1 MAVDDGAFSG
11 FLLQSPSTDR
21 RKTEGPFTMWQR
33 FLRIIRSLFG
43 AAVEAAEDPELIL
56 KQNMR
61 DLEDQIPKMNES
73 IAMIRANQTL
83 LEKEIAKLTTSEKE
97 LSAKI
102 QAALKAGRRD
112 IALTYANQFEQV
124 KKDKA
129 ASESQL
135 EAAKAAYEKALQV
148 KRAFMQEKER
158 KSQAAMRAIQSSKRA
173 VWQAKVA
180 DAMESFQVGGIDAT
194 HDEMVRKL
202 DEKAALSEAK
212 LEMALDKVDAQG
224 WKIEEE
230 AREIQSSE
238 TLRQF
243 ELQMGL
249 IKPEELVPPAEKS
262 LGGAAKEKVEAQKDL
277 G

>member
-1 MAVDDGAFSG
+1 
-11 FLLQSPSTDR
+11 
-21 RKTEGPFTMWQR
+21 MWER
-33 FLRIIRSLFG
+33 FKRIIRSIFG
-43 AAVEAAEDPELIL
+43 AAIDAAEDPEMIL

-61 DLEDQIPKMNES
+61 DLKDQVPKMNES

-83 LEKEIAKLTTSEKE
+83 LENEIGKLNQQEKE

-129 ASESQL
+129 NSEAQL
-135 EAAKAAYEKALQV
+135 EAAKGAYEKAMQV
-148 KRAFMQEKER
+148 KRAFIQDKER
-158 KSQAAMRAIQSSKRA
+158 KKQAAMNALAANKRA
-173 VWQAKVA
+173 QWQAKVA
-180 DAMESFQVGGIDAT
+180 DAMEKFQVGGIDAT

-202 DEKAALSEAK
+202 EEKAAVSQAK
-212 LEMALDKVDAQG
+212 LDMALDKVDAEG
-224 WKIEEE
+224 YKIEQE
-230 AREIQSSE
+230 AQAIESNE

-249 IKPEELVPPAEKS
+249 VKPDELTAPAEKS
-262 LGGAAKEKVEAQKDL
+262 LGAKTAEAKKE
-277 G
+277 